1 MKQEITYEIDK
12 KPRLLKADEIECRV
26 GTINGKGCSLLL
38 YKDARVDMKILDETY
53 GVGNWQ
59 RTHEVINDNLFCT
72 IEIWNDRI
80 NQWVKKQDVGT
91 ESYTEKEKGEAS
103 DSFKRAC
110 VNWGIGREL
119 YTSPSIFILPRKDMV
134 KKGKEQEFYKNDKD
148 KYETKTRFSVEYID
162 YDKNNAIKDL
172 IIRDDKGHI
181 RFSQLTKETSN
192 KFQKIHQDMKKL
204 IEKAE
209 ELDGT
214 FDREKMYKSYGVES
228 DADMTITQMTEATEI
243 LKKKLGGK

>member
-1 MKQEITYEIDK
+1 MEL
-12 KPRLLKADEIECRV
+12 RFRNLKAEEIECRV
-26 GTINGKGCSLLL
+26 NQIQGNWCSLLL
-38 YKDARVDMKILDETY
+38 YKDARCDMNILDETIGDLNWKRDHKELKGNIY
-53 GVGNWQ
+53 CGVSIYDEN
-59 RTHEVINDNLFCT
+59 
-72 IEIWNDRI
+72 
-80 NQWVKKQDVGT
+80 KKEWITKWDAGAET
-91 ESYTEKEKGEAS
+91 YTEKEKGEAS

-110 VNWGIGREL
+110 VNFGIGREL
-119 YTSPSIFILPRKDMV
+119 YTSPSIFIIPRKDMV

-204 IEKAE
+204 IEKVE
-209 ELDGT
+209 SVDET
-214 FDREKMYKSYGVES
+214 FERENLYKNYGVES
-228 DADMTITQMTEATEI
+228 DADMTIAQMTEATEI

>member
-1 MKQEITYEIDK
+1 MEL
-12 KPRLLKADEIECRV
+12 RFRNLKAEEIECRV
-26 GTINGKGCSLLL
+26 NQIQGNWCSLLL
-38 YKDARVDMKILDETY
+38 YKDARCDMNILDETIGDLNWKRDHKELKGNIY
-53 GVGNWQ
+53 CGVSIYDEN
-59 RTHEVINDNLFCT
+59 
-72 IEIWNDRI
+72 
-80 NQWVKKQDVGT
+80 KKEWITKWDAGAET
-91 ESYTEKEKGEAS
+91 YTEKEKGEAS

-110 VNWGIGREL
+110 VNFGIGREL

-209 ELDGT
+209 SVDDT
-214 FDREKMYKSYGVES
+214 FERENLYKNYGVES
-228 DADMTITQMTEATEI
+228 DADMTIAQMTEATEI